1 MKRHEMCCKIPL
13 VHSFLLSGVQ
23 GCLAAIQPPP
33 SFIQLTTHFDC
44 FNGRAGQRA
53 RQYESQSENKRGREK
68 ERVMEKQLAGG
79 DRRETVPEN
88 KWKTLF
94 P

>member
-1 MKRHEMCCKIPL
+1 MKRHEMCCKIHL
-13 VHSFLLSGVQ
+13 FIHSFSQVFKVVSLPFS
-23 GCLAAIQPPP
+23 PPP
-33 SFIQLTTHFDC
+33 FIQLTTHFDC
-44 FNGRAGQRA
+44 SNGRAGQRA
-53 RQYESQSENKRGREK
+53 RQYESQSENNREREK

-79 DRRETVPEN
+79 DRRETVPED

>member
-1 MKRHEMCCKIPL
+1 MKCAVRSTCSFIPSL
-13 VHSFLLSGVQ
+13 RCSRLSRCHSG
-23 GCLAAIQPPP
+23 PPP
-33 SFIQLTTHFDC
+33 FIQLTTHFDC
-44 FNGRAGQRA
+44 SNGRAGQRA
-53 RQYESQSENKRGREK
+53 RQYESQSENNREREK

-79 DRRETVPEN
+79 DRRETVPED